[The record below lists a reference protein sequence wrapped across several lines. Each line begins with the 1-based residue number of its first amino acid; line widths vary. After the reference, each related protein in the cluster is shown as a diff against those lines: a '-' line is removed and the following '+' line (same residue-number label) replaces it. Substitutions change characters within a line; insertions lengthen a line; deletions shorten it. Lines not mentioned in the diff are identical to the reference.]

1 MEDHKPVA
9 QSATLDDAAFLL
21 AHFARSNAAPVDCL
35 TDEGVAAREA
45 RSRAFEDAA
54 HHCRALLAGDPRS
67 MRMLARLRQEAA
79 GQAPPAEMSTYAPHA
94 WTKLSPGDTAHW
106 FPQLLNELQPH
117 ARSGEAPTWTLRR
130 LLADH
135 TAVHAFLNGLGVPLA
150 IEGAPLDTIQRV
162 ASLVGQIH
170 AALSGDVEA
179 PTGLQAKIRATLL
192 REWKEGRAQ
201 VEP

>member
-79 GQAPPAEMSTYAPHA
+79 GLPPRFLDFYLASEEMP
-94 WTKLSPGDTAHW
+94 K
-106 FPQLLNELQPH
+106 
-117 ARSGEAPTWTLRR
+117 
-130 LLADH
+130 
-135 TAVHAFLNGLGVPLA
+135 
-150 IEGAPLDTIQRV
+150 
-162 ASLVGQIH
+162 
-170 AALSGDVEA
+170 
-179 PTGLQAKIRATLL
+179 
-192 REWKEGRAQ
+192 AQ
-201 VEP
+201 VGESVTIRREAGGRNKARRNSPQEGGDGQ